1 MEGLFCI
8 RVSDLTF
15 FIEVWSCSSLL
26 DELNNLMTYMD
37 ADIVCVNFFLL
48 PPGVQEQ
55 RCVRELLRKGDHI
68 VHLLLQRA

>member
-1 MEGLFCI
+1 MEELFCI
-8 RVSDLTF
+8 RVSDLT

-37 ADIVCVNFFLL
+37 GDSVRVNFFLL

-55 RCVRELLRKGDHI
+55 RCVRELLRK
-68 VHLLLQRA
+68 